1 MAKIVF
7 LLVLLCISAS
17 FAKKKKD
24 EEKPDWAKKDIR
36 DFSDADME
44 RYVNN
49 TTMFDFLFL
58 DPVILT

>member
-1 MAKIVF
+1 MAKLVF
-7 LLVLLCISAS
+7 FLVLLCVSAS

-44 RYVNN
+44 R
-49 TTMFDFLFL
+49 
-58 DPVILT
+58 